1 MTESTAASQPSD
13 RSLSSVSDC
22 LSHSL
27 SRAVL
32 GTLYEQAP
40 APVSVS
46 ALVSKLA
53 DSDPELTPDRARIAV
68 HHTHL
73 PRLESAGLVERGA
86 DGLTISDHPAFEDE
100 GIVDAITTPEP
111 DDAPS
116 RDRLFSSLASARNRL
131 VLDVLSH
138 QFQAIHTETLAR
150 EVAAREAGV
159 PETSVPAD
167 DVERVYVALYHAIL
181 PSLDDAGL
189 VAYDRDAQRVESEG
203 HPELRVPWMHSVF
216 TQEFRASLTGESE
229 PQELATIEGREQVI
243 SFGQSLGDRAD
254 EELFCM
260 FTHRDMLEAGC
271 FSRIVDAA
279 HRGVNVY
286 LGTYDPT
293 VREFV
298 EKHAPEVTLWE
309 PKTDWLNLPVEGN
322 RVGRLLMADREAL
335 MLGTLL
341 EDDGTGVPAEKA
353 IIGEGADNTL
363 VVMVRQMVIGHLE
376 EDDTADDIEQHLTF

>member
-1 MTESTAASQPSD
+1 MTESPAAGQPTD
-13 RSLSSVSDC
+13 GSLTSVFDC
-22 LSHSL
+22 LSHSP

-32 GTLYEQAP
+32 GRLYEQAP
-40 APVSVS
+40 APVSVTALAS
-46 ALVSKLA
+46 ALA
-53 DSDPELTPDRARIAV
+53 DSDPELTQDRARIAV
-68 HHTHL
+68 HHTHG
-73 PRLESAGLVERGA
+73 PRLVSAGLVERAA

-116 RDRLFSSLASARNRL
+116 RDRLFSSLASARKRV

-150 EVAAREAGV
+150 EVGAREAGI
-159 PETSVPAD
+159 PETAVPAET
-167 DVERVYVALYHAIL
+167 VKRVLVALHHAIL
-181 PSLDDAGL
+181 PGLDDAGL
-189 VAYDRDAQRVESEG
+189 VAYDTDTRRVEYEG

-216 TQEFRASLTGESE
+216 TQQFRTSLTGESE
-229 PQELATIEGREQVI
+229 PRELATIEGREQVI
-243 SFGQSLGDRAD
+243 SFGQSLGDYAD

-271 FSRIVDAA
+271 FTRIVDAA
-279 HRGVNVY
+279 ERGVNVY

-293 VREFV
+293 VRAFV
-298 EKHAPEVTLWE
+298 EQHAPEVALWE

-341 EDDGTGVPAEKA
+341 EADGEGVPEEKA
-353 IIGEGADNTL
+353 IIGEGTDNTL
-363 VVMVRQMVIGHLE
+363 VVMVRQMLCSHLE
-376 EDDTADDIEQHLTF
+376 EVDAADDIEHHLSF